1 MSVIDNGLVRRV
13 LTSSL
18 VDSLTAPH
26 GVDRYLELVDPRW
39 AVNEVRGRVERV
51 WRQTPTCTTI
61 TLSLNG
67 AWAGHTAGQFV
78 RVGALVDGVLQ
89 TRCYSIETPP
99 STAGATTI
107 EITVGEHP
115 GGTLSPH
122 LVRDVQPGDVLRL
135 SQAEGDFTLPDELPD
150 QLVLLAAGT
159 GITPLMGMVRTL
171 CADRRIADVDVTLL
185 AYAATPIDQLHAAE
199 LERLVATHPR
209 LQVVRGC
216 TDLPGVAELDGLFHA
231 GHLADAAPNWRDA
244 EVFACGSTAFMS
256 AVADEVEAA
265 GRSEHFH
272 TEAFAPVFA
281 PLPPEGATAG
291 SITFE
296 VSGCHADD
304 TSSSILEAAESV
316 GLNPAHGCRMGICH
330 TCTRTKHSGC
340 VRDLRTGDVS
350 GPEAAEIQICVS
362 APVGDV
368 VVDL

>member
-115 GGTLSPH
+115 AARSRPISYVTCNQATCSDSPRPK
-122 LVRDVQPGDVLRL
+122 VISP
-135 SQAEGDFTLPDELPD
+135 F
-150 QLVLLAAGT
+150 
-159 GITPLMGMVRTL
+159 RTS
-171 CADRRIADVDVTLL
+171 CPTSWCCSRPERASRR
-185 AYAATPIDQLHAAE
+185 
-199 LERLVATHPR
+199 
-209 LQVVRGC
+209 
-216 TDLPGVAELDGLFHA
+216 
-231 GHLADAAPNWRDA
+231 
-244 EVFACGSTAFMS
+244 
-256 AVADEVEAA
+256 
-265 GRSEHFH
+265 
-272 TEAFAPVFA
+272 
-281 PLPPEGATAG
+281 
-291 SITFE
+291 
-296 VSGCHADD
+296 
-304 TSSSILEAAESV
+304 
-316 GLNPAHGCRMGICH
+316 
-330 TCTRTKHSGC
+330 
-340 VRDLRTGDVS
+340 
-350 GPEAAEIQICVS
+350 
-362 APVGDV
+362 
-368 VVDL
+368 